1 MDTQFLFATGIEN
14 SNPTIQNGR
23 LRVDELEKCKHY
35 QFWKKDFDL
44 VEELGIQFLRYG
56 PPIHTTWLGVDKY
69 DWSFADETFQDLKR
83 RNIMPIVDLC
93 HFGVPDWLGNFQN
106 LEFSLLFSAYCKA
119 FAQRFPW

>member
-1 MDTQFLFATGIEN
+1 MDSQFLFATGIEN

-35 QFWKKDFDL
+35 QFWQKDFDL
-44 VEELGIQFLRYG
+44 VQELGIRFLRYG

-69 DWSFADETFQDLKR
+69 DWSFADATFQDLKR

-106 LEFSLLFSAYCKA
+106 LEFSTLFGGYC
-119 FAQRFPW
+119 R